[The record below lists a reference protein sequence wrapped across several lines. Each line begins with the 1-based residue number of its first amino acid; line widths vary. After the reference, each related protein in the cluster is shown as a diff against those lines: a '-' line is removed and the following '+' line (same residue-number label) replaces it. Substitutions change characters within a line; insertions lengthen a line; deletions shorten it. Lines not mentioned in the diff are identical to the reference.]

1 MDLVSALAPPRCC
14 RLGGV
19 DLWVRPYG
27 LEDYALLLAW
37 LDDVLPGKADRK
49 VPPRLGSPE
58 AGAAMES
65 ATGRLLIAW
74 AALRHQGYTRDAVVS
89 LLASTTDLEWISFL
103 AAIFAGRRTAKD
115 AGGDGR
121 DIADQWFGPNFA
133 VLAERYGHTLETIG
147 RLSLDQYAL
156 LCGEGLED
164 EDPKILT
171 AEQVEAMRQEGLR
184 RMAEREAREAAA
196 RLGPVVFTV
205 HPAAETGPH
214 RDLVGESLVIGV
226 PTWSVTARA
235 EAS

>member
-27 LEDYALLLAW
+27 LEDFALVLAW

-65 ATGRLLIAW
+65 ATGRVLLAW
-74 AALRHQGYTRDAVVS
+74 AALRHQGYSQDVVAT
-89 LLASTTDLEWISFL
+89 LLSNATDLEWATFL
-103 AAIFAGRRTAKD
+103 AAAFAGRRTARD
-115 AGGDGR
+115 TGDGR

-133 VLAERYGHTLETIG
+133 VLAERYGHTLEAIG

-156 LCGEGLED
+156 LCGEGLEE

-184 RMAEREAREAAA
+184 LKAEREAMEAQ
-196 RLGPVVFTV
+196 T
-205 HPAAETGPH
+205 
-214 RDLVGESLVIGV
+214 S
-226 PTWSVTARA
+226 
-235 EAS
+235 